1 MDDPAQTGPRPPT
14 DLNEVDEF
22 ADIPNPR
29 TRHPALAVAAALLA
43 LFLVAKMRSDL
54 TFFLSSPQPADLGDA
69 RALMA
74 NDRGPA
80 VLADGVNRVVRLRGT
95 PDRESALEVDTKG
108 SWTFSELFRLLGTQ
122 SRVFVHRREN
132 PLPGF
137 RAEADVFEGRLV
149 RFSELPFEEA
159 IRGHFANHVSAT
171 HFFTRDAL
179 VHALSDGKGAAG
191 VVSVP
196 DLAGDTVTL
205 GPNDILAFDLVHPG
219 EVEVG
224 LPTARF
230 ANPEIARS
238 ALVAHGALV
247 LRAGRAA
254 TDRQTWIVAVTPA
267 TRDKL
272 MNDLGA
278 IDYQSDLRDVRET
291 VKARVADVAWGGP
304 VLSVRVGQT
313 EGDAKAG
320 APNADDA
327 PGGAPKAEA
336 VKDQPLIGLDTIR
349 TLATVQVPPDAYL
362 IVEAETP
369 RDHLSDA
376 AIAVVLI
383 GFASV
388 NLVGLAR
395 SLSAGRRPGNT
406 KRKAA

>member
-22 ADIPNPR
+22 ADIPSPR

-74 NDRGPA
+74 IPRSTA

-95 PDRESALEVDTKG
+95 PDRESALQVDTKG
-108 SWTFSELFRLLGTQ
+108 SWTFSELLRLLGTQ

-137 RAEADVFEGRLV
+137 RAESDTFEGRLM
-149 RFSELPFEEA
+149 RFSDLPFEEA
-159 IRGHFANHVSAT
+159 IRGYFANHVSAT
-171 HFFTRDAL
+171 HFFSKDAL
-179 VHALSDGKGAAG
+179 VKAVAGTKTAAG
-191 VVSVP
+191 VVPVP

-224 LPTARF
+224 LPAARF
-230 ANPEIARS
+230 ANPEVARS
-238 ALVAHGALV
+238 ALVARGAQV
-247 LRAGRAA
+247 LRAGR
-254 TDRQTWIVAVTPA
+254 TVPDRQTWIVAVTPA

-291 VKARVADVAWGGP
+291 VKARLADVTWDGSVP
-304 VLSVRVGQT
+304 SVRAASAEAT
-313 EGDAKAG
+313 
-320 APNADDA
+320 APNADEAKGAGGKPA
-327 PGGAPKAEA
+327 PATDRA
-336 VKDQPLIGLDTIR
+336 LIGLDTIR
-349 TLATVQVPPDAYL
+349 TLATVQIPPDAYL

-395 SLSAGRRPGNT
+395 SLSASRRP
-406 KRKAA
+406 RAAKGRAKETSA